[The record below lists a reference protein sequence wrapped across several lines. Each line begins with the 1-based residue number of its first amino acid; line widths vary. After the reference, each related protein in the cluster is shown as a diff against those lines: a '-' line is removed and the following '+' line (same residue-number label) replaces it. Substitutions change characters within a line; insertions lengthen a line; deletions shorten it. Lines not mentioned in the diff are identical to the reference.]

1 MRKTIIIDGKEVEL
15 KATASTL
22 RWYKSWF
29 NRDLMKDFGKVYR
42 VYREAAILSEEAG
55 EAVKVEVS
63 GEILEIIQDM
73 TYVMARQADQNVP
86 KNVIDWLDQFD
97 HFDIDRIGQ
106 DVVMFWLSTVQSEV
120 ELKNV

>member
-22 RWYKSWF
+22 RRYKSWF

-55 EAVKVEVS
+55 EVVKVEVS

-97 HFDIDRIGQ
+97 HFDIDKIGQ

>member
-22 RWYKSWF
+22 RRYKSWF

-55 EAVKVEVS
+55 EVVKVEVS